1 VGEYMGIK
9 IITDSSSDLP
19 KDLQEKYDIEIVPLN
34 IQFGD
39 QHFKAGVD
47 LTNETFYQMMRES
60 KDLPKSACPAPYD
73 FFETFKKTSVEDE
86 LIVLTISKALSGTY
100 ESAVLGMN
108 MILEEQPSRKI
119 KVIDSSNGSPGMVVL
134 LLQAARDIEEG
145 KSFNEVVSA
154 IENTVPKVN
163 TFILLETLENVIKG
177 GRLDRFKGAI
187 ANVLNIK
194 ISLRVD
200 LEGKIEVFEKVRGEK
215 KAIRQF
221 IDAIG
226 EYTKEF
232 EEKIVS
238 LSHSNCEEKG
248 RAVLTEIMQRYPFK
262 EGILTEM
269 GPLIGTY
276 AGEGGLV
283 VSFQGPGRNQ
293 KI

>member
-1 VGEYMGIK
+1 MGIK

-19 KDLQEKYDIEIVPLN
+19 KDIQEKYGIEIVPLN

-47 LTNETFYQMMRES
+47 LDNDTFYRMMRET
-60 KDLPKSACPAPYD
+60 DELPKSACPSPYD
-73 FFETFKKTSVEDE
+73 FFERFKHVPIEDE
-86 LIVLTISKALSGTY
+86 ILVITLSKGLSGTY
-100 ESAVLGMN
+100 ESALLGADML
-108 MILEEQPSRKI
+108 LEEQPDRKI
-119 KVIDSSNGSPGMVVL
+119 KVINSSNGSPGL
-134 LLQAARDIEEG
+134 LLLVVEAAELIQAG
-145 KSFNEVVSA
+145 KSFDEVVLMTEES
-154 IENTVPKVN
+154 VSKVN
-163 TFILLETLENVIKG
+163 TFILLDTLENVIKG

-200 LEGKIEVFEKVRGEK
+200 VEGKIEVFEKVRGEK
-215 KAIRQF
+215 KALNRF
-221 IDAIG
+221 LDSIG
-226 EYTKEF
+226 EFSKDF
-232 EEKIVS
+232 ENKIVS

-248 RAVLTEIMQRYPFK
+248 KKVLAEIMSRYPFK
-262 EGILTEM
+262 QGILTEM

-283 VSFQGPGRNQ
+283 VSFKGISRNQ

>member
-1 VGEYMGIK
+1 MGVK
-9 IITDSSSDLP
+9 LITDSSADLP
-19 KDLQEKYDIEIVPLN
+19 KDLKEQYNIDVVPLN

-39 QHFKAGVD
+39 QHFKAGVTID
-47 LTNETFYQMMRES
+47 NHTFYQMMRES

-73 FFETFKKTSVEDE
+73 FLESFKKTSEEDE

-100 ESAVLGMN
+100 DSAVLAKKML
-108 MILEEQPSRKI
+108 LEEQPNRKI
-119 KVIDSSNGSPGMVVL
+119 EVLDSSTGSPGMVL
-134 LLQAARDIEEG
+134 LNVQAARDIEAG
-145 KSFNEVVSA
+145 KSFEEVVEALKEA
-154 IENTVPKVN
+154 ISRTN

-177 GRLDRFKGAI
+177 GRLDRFKATI

-200 LEGKIEVFEKVRGEK
+200 LEGKIEVFEKVRGDK
-215 KAIRQF
+215 KALRRF
-221 IDAIG
+221 IDTIG

-232 EEKIVS
+232 EEKIVT

-248 RAVLTEIMQRYPFK
+248 RAVLAEIMSKYPFK

-276 AGEGGLV
+276 AGEGGV
-283 VSFQGPGRNQ
+283 VISFQGPRRNQ
-293 KI
+293 KV